1 MKYPPAKRSR
11 TLLSP
16 TLLHPQIDTLK
27 SIPPTKMRLGI
38 TVPYLGPLVGLF
50 KGTGDTGLGD
60 GDNESVCV

>member
-1 MKYPPAKRSR
+1 M
-11 TLLSP
+11 
-16 TLLHPQIDTLK
+16 LHPQIDTLK

-38 TVPYLGPLVGLF
+38 MVPYLGALVWLF